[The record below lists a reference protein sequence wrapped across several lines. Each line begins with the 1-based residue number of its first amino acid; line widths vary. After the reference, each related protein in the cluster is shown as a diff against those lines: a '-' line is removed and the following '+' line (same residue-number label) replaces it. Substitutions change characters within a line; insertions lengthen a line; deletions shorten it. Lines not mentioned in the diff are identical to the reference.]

1 MLSFFNKKPVENVK
15 ETLESKEY
23 TKLMARI
30 TKLEAELL
38 EVITA
43 QGIIRDKVLRKIQ
56 FKRKDNEEEEEEN
69 QWGGI
74 PIG

>member
-1 MLSFFNKKPVENVK
+1 MLSFFTKKPVDNVK
-15 ETLESKEY
+15 DTLESKEY

-43 QGIIRDKVLRKIQ
+43 QAIIRDKVLRKIQ
-56 FKRKDNEEEEEEN
+56 FKRKEDNEEGEEN
-69 QWGGI
+69 VWGGI
-74 PIG
+74 PYG